1 MHVSVILAFLFQ
13 CTDAFHSSIPPT
25 SFTGRKWLT
34 SSTRT
39 TSSKRRRNH
48 ANEKVL
54 KALDKD
60 LKEIDDSVFKA
71 GLSALK
77 FINSAS
83 KKASRLAQKGIA
95 KSLQKDTYED
105 GDLDVF
111 IHTNVEKAQHQAKQ
125 SVAKLKGKEIY
136 EDGDFEELV
145 NDALEKSVET
155 AVVLDYKAKQRIARM
170 RGKDKYE
177 FLDLE
182 KLIDESIKA
191 QINKFTNKSEY
202 QIGDLSKEIYQRV
215 KTRDYSKEVGV
226 IEKVIEILKS
236 MQDKMSDTDIR
247 KDWIQRELLE
257 WDRRLMEEDRDQGRQ
272 LQKFDERLEKVSST
286 NKAKSEI
293 DGTKSSKLILCTQR
307 HDPKGYIKVKKYVY
321 QLMDENPSRRGI
333 EKAFRQR
340 YPQVANRY
348 VKSSLKNTLYRFKKE
363 YKQDYL
369 QDFESAKV
377 VKSARGISNST
388 RNKPQWDNLDKF

>member
-1 MHVSVILAFLFQ
+1 MHVSVIFAFLFQ
-13 CTDAFHSSIPPT
+13 CTDAFHSSVPPI

-34 SSTRT
+34 SPTRT
-39 TSSKRRRNH
+39 ISKRRRYH
-48 ANEKVL
+48 ADEKAL
-54 KALDKD
+54 LRALDKD

-77 FINSAS
+77 FIHSTS

-111 IHTNVEKAQHQAKQ
+111 IQTNVEKAQHQAKQ

-136 EDGDFEELV
+136 EDGDFEELI

-155 AVVLDYKAKQRIARM
+155 AVILDYKAKQRVARM
-170 RGKDKYE
+170 RGKDEYE

-182 KLIDESIKA
+182 KLIDESIKT
-191 QINKFTNKSEY
+191 QINKFTNKEEY
-202 QIGDLSKEIYQRV
+202 QIGDLSREIYQRV
-215 KTRDYSKEVGV
+215 KTRDYSTEVGV

-247 KDWIQRELLE
+247 QDWIQRELLE

-272 LQKFDERLEKVSST
+272 LQKFDERLEKASGT
-286 NKAKSEI
+286 KKAKNEI
-293 DGTKSSKLILCTQR
+293 DGTKSLNLIPCTQR
-307 HDPKGYIKVKKYVY
+307 HDPKGYAKVKKYVY

-340 YPQVANRY
+340 YPQVAKRY

-363 YKQDYL
+363 YKEDNV
-369 QDFESAKV
+369 QDFESTTA
-377 VKSARGISNST
+377 VKSARGVSNSA
-388 RNKPQWDNLDKF
+388 RRKPKWDNLDKF

>member
-1 MHVSVILAFLFQ
+1 MTL
-13 CTDAFHSSIPPT
+13 SS
-25 SFTGRKWLT
+25 
-34 SSTRT
+34 RT
-39 TSSKRRRNH
+39 TSKRRRIH
-48 ANEKVL
+48 TDEKVL
-54 KALDKD
+54 MALDKD

-77 FINSAS
+77 CINSVS

-105 GDLDVF
+105 GDFDVL
-111 IHTNVEKAQHQAKQ
+111 IETNVQKARHQAKQ
-125 SVAKLKGKEIY
+125 SVAKWKGKETY

-155 AVVLDYKAKQRIARM
+155 AVTLDYKAKQRIARM
-170 RGKDKYE
+170 RGKDEYE

-191 QINKFTNKSEY
+191 QINKFANKSEY
-202 QIGDLSKEIYQRV
+202 QIGDLSREIYERV
-215 KTRDYSKEVGV
+215 NTRDYSKEVGV

-236 MQDKMSDTDIR
+236 TQDKMSDTDIR
-247 KDWIQRELLE
+247 KDWIKRELLE

-272 LQKFDERLEKVSST
+272 LQKFDERLEKAST
-286 NKAKSEI
+286 TIKAINET
-293 DGTKSSKLILCTQR
+293 DGTMSSKVIPCTQM
-307 HDPKGYIKVKKYVY
+307 HDPKGYAKVKKYVF

-340 YPQVANRY
+340 YPQVAKKY

-363 YKQDYL
+363 YNEDSL
-369 QDFESAKV
+369 QDFESKIGM
-377 VKSARGISNST
+377 KSARGISNST
-388 RNKPQWDNLDKF
+388 RSKPKWDNLDKF